1 MPGKGERPA
10 SVTLFLRLLCG
21 GYLLYLAWDLFTGAE
36 GGLVFYIAAAV
47 FALVGAALV
56 IFTLRAALKDRGQEA
71 GEEGGASPPLPGG
84 TDETNG
90 KEE

>member
-10 SVTLFLRLLCG
+10 SVTLTLRLLCG
-21 GYLLYLAWDLFTGAE
+21 GYLLYLAWELFTGTAN
-36 GGLVFYIAAAV
+36 GAFFYIAAAV
-47 FALVGAALV
+47 FALVGAALIV
-56 IFTLRAALKDRGQEA
+56 YTLWTVLKGRGRKTGEA
-71 GEEGGASPPLPGG
+71 DGDSPPLPDG